1 MPYCRQLRLDFR
13 CVGAQIPNSV
23 LPKLALWPFDE
34 RKTIVIKNS
43 FIGCALAGAAILLAS
58 CANQPNYQTQSP
70 SQPYPSQTYP
80 VQGQYP
86 SQGYPA
92 QGYPSQGAYLGTV
105 DRIELINRAASNN
118 IAGTVIGG
126 IVGGLIGH
134 QIGHGTGRSV
144 ATIAGVAGGAYA
156 GNQIEQRRRGPQE
169 SFRVTVRMDDGTYQ
183 TITQDNITDLQTG
196 DRVRIEGNNVFRY

>member
-1 MPYCRQLRLDFR
+1 M
-13 CVGAQIPNSV
+13 I
-23 LPKLALWPFDE
+23 
-34 RKTIVIKNS
+34 INS

-86 SQGYPA
+86 SQQYPSPGYPA

-169 SFRVTVRMDDGTYQ
+169 SFRVTVRMDDATYQ

-196 DRVRIEGNNVFRY
+196 DRVRVEGNNVFRY